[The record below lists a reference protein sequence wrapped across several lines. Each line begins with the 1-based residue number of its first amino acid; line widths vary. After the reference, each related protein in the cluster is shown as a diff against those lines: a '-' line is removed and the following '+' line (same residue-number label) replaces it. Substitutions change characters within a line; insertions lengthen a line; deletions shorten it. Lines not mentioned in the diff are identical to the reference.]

1 MENTNLKTLLRLFPY
16 ISDKKRA
23 SRLKIDDDS
32 IHFISLREV
41 ANKIT
46 SIITYH
52 LNKIN
57 IDINNISITDAT
69 AGVGGNTLSFGMNFK
84 TVNAIE
90 LDDTRYEYLINNINI
105 YDLQNINT
113 YNDDCMTILP
123 KLTHQNVVF
132 IDPPWGG
139 KDYKNYKKLKLSLS
153 STSIEDLCNN
163 LMDPEKNISCPE
175 LILLKLPTNY
185 DVEFLFTHVNSNSIY
200 LHELK
205 KMLIIAIINNKME

>member
-1 MENTNLKTLLRLFPY
+1 M
-16 ISDKKRA
+16 
-23 SRLKIDDDS
+23 
-32 IHFISLREV
+32 REV

-52 LNKIN
+52 LNKIK
-57 IDINNISITDAT
+57 IDVNNISITDAT

-90 LDDTRYEYLINNINI
+90 LDEIRYEYLVNNINI
-105 YDLQNINT
+105 YDLKNINT
-113 YNDDCMTILP
+113 YSDDCRVILP
-123 KLTHQNVVF
+123 TLINQNVVF

-139 KDYKNYKKLKLSLS
+139 KDYKSFKKLRLNLS

-163 LMDPEKNISCPE
+163 LMDPKKNISCPE

-185 DVEFLFTHVNSNSIY
+185 DVEFLFTSVNSNSIY

-205 KMLIIAIINNKME
+205 KMLIIAIINNKLS